1 MKIKFLFLTALLLT
15 VTTIGFAQAKKPTP
29 KPAPKTTTTTPEQVV
44 KDLYAEHKA
53 DKGPFNQNKSR
64 AAIDKYFIKV
74 PGSAVTVLGDVIWK
88 LESDK
93 NSTGFDFDPL
103 YYTQD
108 PQITDFV
115 VGNAD
120 KDNKVT
126 VKFKN
131 FGKDEEIIFSLAKE
145 NAASKV
151 WKIDSIV
158 YDDAEDLASILDYSM
173 MSEADKKTAEK
184 ENKLDGDYMVGSVKC
199 NISSTRNGFWARVQ
213 CDDQENVQVIDLETM
228 TFGTFNPKEK
238 GRKGHFVSPEYGVVT
253 KFVDASGKEIKVTR
267 IK

>member
-1 MKIKFLFLTALLLT
+1 MKIKCLFLTALMLV
-15 VTTIGFAQAKKPTP
+15 VTTMGFAQAKKPTP
-29 KPAPKTTTTTPEQVV
+29 KTTTTTTTPDQVV
-44 KDLYAEHKA
+44 KNLYAEHKA
-53 DKGPFNQNKSR
+53 GKGPFNQNKSR

-88 LESDK
+88 IESDK

-115 VGNAD
+115 VGIAD

-131 FGKDEEIIFSLAKE
+131 FGKDREIMFSLAKE
-145 NAASKV
+145 NATSKV

-158 YDDAEDLASILDYSM
+158 YDDAEDLASILEYSM
-173 MSEADKKTAEK
+173 MSEADKETAEK

-199 NISSTRNGFWARVQ
+199 NIASTRNGFWAQVK
-213 CDDQENVQVIDLETM
+213 CDDQENLQVIDLETM
-228 TFGTFNPKEK
+228 TFGTFNAKEK
-238 GRKGHFVSPEYGVVT
+238 GRKGHFISPEYGVIT
-253 KFVDASGKEIKVTR
+253 KFVDASGKETKVTR
-267 IK
+267 VK

>member
-1 MKIKFLFLTALLLT
+1 MKIKCLFLTALMLV
-15 VTTIGFAQAKKPTP
+15 VTTMGFAQAKKPTP
-29 KPAPKTTTTTPEQVV
+29 KTTTTTTTPDQVV
-44 KDLYAEHKA
+44 KNLYAEHKA
-53 DKGPFNQNKSR
+53 GKGPFNQNKSR

-88 LESDK
+88 IESDK

-115 VGNAD
+115 VGIAD

-131 FGKDEEIIFSLAKE
+131 FGKDREIMFSLAKE
-145 NAASKV
+145 NATSKV

-158 YDDAEDLASILDYSM
+158 YDDAEDLASILEYSM
-173 MSEADKKTAEK
+173 MSEADKETAEK
-184 ENKLDGDYMVGSVKC
+184 ENKL
-199 NISSTRNGFWARVQ
+199 
-213 CDDQENVQVIDLETM
+213 
-228 TFGTFNPKEK
+228 
-238 GRKGHFVSPEYGVVT
+238 
-253 KFVDASGKEIKVTR
+253 
-267 IK
+267 